1 MSSLLKN
8 QNTPQVLSG
17 RPIDPDTK
25 EKIKK
30 RKQRILGLEI
40 DINAPAY
47 DDEGN
52 LIYEE
57 SDEDEEEPEALTGI
71 FNVHLLDEE
80 VLDQQEYLGSA
91 TNSLNSSQQE
101 EQITNK
107 LPMEEEEL
115 QADFKKHL
123 NVDFNSDYEEEQ
135 LRTSIPRK
143 SLEVNDYN
151 ENNLA
156 EQLEGFQ
163 NNQYIDHEEQ
173 LGR

>member
-1 MSSLLKN
+1 
-8 QNTPQVLSG
+8 
-17 RPIDPDTK
+17 
-25 EKIKK
+25 
-30 RKQRILGLEI
+30 
-40 DINAPAY
+40 
-47 DDEGN
+47 
-52 LIYEE
+52 
-57 SDEDEEEPEALTGI
+57 
-71 FNVHLLDEE
+71 LDEE

-156 EQLEGFQ
+156 E
-163 NNQYIDHEEQ
+163 
-173 LGR
+173 